1 LSNLRQSN
9 DKAAFRSHLALAKPI
24 FNFLK
29 MKNSYLLLCALV
41 CAHFSFAQNFQYANV
56 KVVSVS
62 FTGNNLNIKK
72 DDGSGSYTKP
82 QWTAAAID
90 KSPVAY
96 ASGEA
101 PKVSASFTFQCS
113 NAPAFVYLRG
123 EASDSMLFPSQ
134 KVTLTNSSTNL
145 YKLEYQE
152 STGSHIFTQG
162 IVRFFKPFVINWEI
176 SFDNGVNWR
185 TIGETKNTLYVTYK
199 TPQTEAGEFGWFHT
213 VYDLSCR
220 NAQHQSTEKEII
232 AGIWTEF
239 TDQIVLN
246 YKDDSLFYYKNLS
259 TPNVTLATLLKYRDA
274 ECYTFAQLFLAAIK
288 IQGIVR
294 TNNYVYLEPK
304 ATNVCN
310 GKSVDRFLVKNW
322 SFVTATSNPPCS
334 AFPYG
339 TSGIKKLPGIPGS
352 CTKSPASHFGNHQ
365 IAKIDGVYYDPSYG
379 ATFSNLSELKTKSLS
394 AWGLMVFANS
404 TVNLYFTK
412 DLSVCE
418 MGETI
423 STY

>member
-1 LSNLRQSN
+1 
-9 DKAAFRSHLALAKPI
+9 
-24 FNFLK
+24 
-29 MKNSYLLLCALV
+29 MKNIPLFLWAIV
-41 CAHFSFAQNFQYANV
+41 CPCLSFAQNFQYSNV
-56 KVVSVS
+56 KVTSVS
-62 FTGNNLNIKK
+62 FVGTNLNIKK
-72 DDGSGSYTKP
+72 DDGTGSYAKP
-82 QWTAAAID
+82 QWTATAAI

-96 ASGEA
+96 ISGDA
-101 PKVSASFTFQCS
+101 PKVSASFTFQCA

-123 EASDSMLFPSQ
+123 EASDSIVFPSQ
-134 KVTLTNSSTNL
+134 KAVLSNSSANL
-145 YKLEYQE
+145 YKMEYPE
-152 STGSHIFTQG
+152 TSGSHTFKQG
-162 IVRFFKPFVINWEI
+162 VVRFFKPFVINWEI
-176 SFDNGVNWR
+176 SFDNGTSWR
-185 TIGETKNTLYVTYK
+185 NIEETKNTLYVTYK
-199 TPQTEAGEFGWFHT
+199 TPQAEAGDFAWFHT

-220 NAQHQSTEKEII
+220 NAQTTSSEKDII

-246 YKDDSLFYYKNLS
+246 YNNDSLFYYKNLS

-288 IQGIVR
+288 IQGIIR

-304 ATNVCN
+304 ANSVCN
-310 GKSVDRFLVKNW
+310 GKTVDRFLVKNW
-322 SFVTATSNPPCS
+322 SFVTATTNAPCA

-379 ATFSNLSELKTKSLS
+379 ASFTTLSELKTKSLS
-394 AWGLMVFANS
+394 AWGLMIFANS
-404 TVNLYFTK
+404 AVNLYFSK

-418 MGETI
+418 MGEII

>member
-1 LSNLRQSN
+1 
-9 DKAAFRSHLALAKPI
+9 
-24 FNFLK
+24 
-29 MKNSYLLLCALV
+29 MKNIQLLVCTFV
-41 CAHFSFAQNFQYANV
+41 CAHFSVAQNFQYGNV
-56 KVVSVS
+56 KINSVT
-62 FTGNNLNIKK
+62 FTGANLTIKK
-72 DDGSGSYTKP
+72 DDGSGVYSKP
-82 QWTAAAID
+82 QWVATALD
-90 KSPVAY
+90 KNPVAY
-96 ASGEA
+96 ASGDA
-101 PKVSASFTFQCS
+101 PEVSASFTFQCS
-113 NAPAFVYLRG
+113 NAPAFVYLKG
-123 EASDSMLFPSQ
+123 EASDSINFPAQ
-134 KVTLTNSSTNL
+134 KVSLTNAAAGV
-145 YKLEYQE
+145 YKMDYPE
-152 STGSHIFTQG
+152 TFGSAVFKPG
-162 IVRFFKPFVINWEI
+162 IIRFFKPFIINWEI
-176 SFDNGVNWR
+176 SFDNGTNWKS
-185 TIGETKNTLYVTYK
+185 IGETKNTLYVTYK
-199 TPQTEAGEFGWFHT
+199 TPQAEAGDFAWFHT

-220 NAQHQSTEKEII
+220 NAQYKSTEKDII

-246 YKDDSLFYYKNLS
+246 YNNDSLFYYKNLS

-322 SFVTATSNPPCS
+322 SFVTTSANAPCS

-365 IAKIDGVYYDPSYG
+365 ITKIDGVYYDPSYG
-379 ATFSNLSELKTKSLS
+379 TSFSNLSELKTKSLS
-394 AWGLMVFANS
+394 AWGLMIFANS
-404 TVNLYFTK
+404 TVNLYFSK

-418 MGETI
+418 MGEVI